1 MEFCTSLPDPDALK
15 PVPVNQ
21 TFSSPVVVC
30 RPALPCDKADV
41 LQFTKF
47 TWDGGDYIRYV
58 WDDWMADPHGLLAA
72 AEYGGHCVG
81 IAKASLSAPG
91 QWWLEGFRVD
101 PELQG
106 RRIGSHLHEYIH
118 GWWLEHGDGVIHF
131 MTSSR
136 RVKVHHL
143 AEVFGFEKILEMIEL
158 EASVLDE
165 PCESFL
171 PVQGDEIQEAL
182 DFALG
187 SPQMKASNGLFDVGW
202 SVIRPDEEVLKD
214 MQRRGL
220 AFWWRGRGGL
230 LLIWQDWE
238 DEGGFSLPAC
248 GMESLPEL
256 LLDARRLAASKRLP
270 VAFWIAP
277 LTEEIMSAAE
287 AAGYAPHKNHAI
299 FLYAKGHPARP

>member
-1 MEFCTSLPDPDALK
+1 
-15 PVPVNQ
+15 VNQ
-21 TFSSPVVVC
+21 TLSSPVVVC
-30 RPALPCDKADV
+30 RPALPCDKTDV
-41 LQFTKF
+41 LEFTKF

-72 AEYGGHCVG
+72 AEYGGRCVG

-106 RRIGSHLHEYIH
+106 GRIGSHIHDYIH
-118 GWWLEHGDGVIHF
+118 GWWLEHGDGVLRF

-143 AEVFGFEKILEMIEL
+143 AEKLGFEKILEMVEL
-158 EASVLDE
+158 EAPVLDE
-165 PCESFL
+165 PCESFQ
-171 PVQGDEIQEAL
+171 PVQGNEIRESL
-182 DFALG
+182 GFASN
-187 SPQMKASNGLFDVGW
+187 SPQMNAANGLIDVGW
-202 SVIRPDEEVLKD
+202 SVIHADEEVLTE

-220 AFWWRGRGGL
+220 ALWWRGRQGL
-230 LLIWQDWE
+230 LLIWQDGG

-248 GMESLPEL
+248 GMQSLPAL
-256 LLDARRLAASKRLP
+256 LHDARQLAAQRGYD

-277 LTEEIMSAAE
+277 LTDEIMSAAE
-287 AAGYAPHKNHAI
+287 AAGYAPHKNHTI
-299 FLYAKGHPARP
+299 FLYAKAHPARP